1 MPVREGSGEANPQ
14 RSDSPQGV
22 QVVSRSGSGPGDAAP
37 PGGAILAPG
46 EIVADRYVVQKRLGA
61 GGMGEAWLAEDR
73 VLHRR
78 LVLKRLTDARGA
90 DAGRAS
96 QVLSEARR
104 ATAIPSPHIAQV
116 FDVCSHA
123 GEWLLAMEYVPGQ
136 DLRTLLAAPLNAET
150 FFSLAVQVTEAIE
163 AAHTSGILHCDIKPE
178 NIMVT
183 EQGFVK
189 VLDFGLARLVTPPA
203 SNETVSLPGSGA
215 LFAGTPGYTAP
226 EVLREHAPT
235 EQSDIFALG
244 VVLYEMA
251 GGKAPFKGK
260 TTADSLL
267 LTLTAEPA
275 ELNLKARG
283 LPADLQRVISKAL
296 SKQPERRYA
305 TVRDLA
311 VDLKA
316 LQHQTLSGVYAVPQV
331 AQTWRGKVAWAAIL
345 LILLAVALPALWV
358 FVHRFAHQTAGA
370 MPGSAASPAKSAP
383 ARLVAVLPFHVV
395 GPESTAM
402 NAYSEGLREAI
413 TTSLANVAAGAKL
426 EVLAAS
432 EVRVHALRTP
442 EDAHRE
448 LGADLAIDGS
458 YQQFRNQVHIT
469 YELSDATGK
478 ILQSG
483 TVTETLTD
491 PFALENHVVSGVLAM
506 LQAGAVTTPV
516 PYGTQNAAAYDAY
529 LRGVGYL
536 RDFDRADSLKN
547 AEAGFAEATHAD
559 PHFAAAYAGLGEAQ
573 WAAYQA
579 TTDVRKIALAR
590 TSCGQALQLGANIAE
605 AHICQATIDDGTG
618 QTAAAQAEYSAALR
632 LDPQSDIALNGL
644 ARTWE
649 QMEKPDQ
656 AEHVYRQ
663 ATAARPSYWANYYAL
678 GNFLVRRADYAGAA
692 QVLEEAAAKFPQNSF
707 LARRLGVV
715 YFLEGKLPD
724 AARILEQAI
733 AEQPHATAYMDLGQV
748 YLHQH
753 AFARAI
759 PALEAAARMR
769 PESAS
774 VQADLG
780 DAYTWSGR
788 LADKA
793 TARYKNALE
802 LSQAGLRVNPQD
814 LDALM
819 VAAYCAAALGEKQQA
834 LATLSQALDHAPEDA
849 EVNYYAARVHA
860 RLGET
865 AAAQQAIH
873 TAIAHGYSQADIATA
888 PDLAALVGTAPPN

>member
-1 MPVREGSGEANPQ
+1 MPVREGPGEANPQ
-14 RSDSPQGV
+14 PNHSPTGV
-22 QVVSRSGSGPGDAAP
+22 QVVSRSGSGAGEA
-37 PGGAILAPG
+37 GASAVVLAPG

-136 DLRTLLAAPLNAET
+136 DLRTLLVAPLDAET

-163 AAHTSGILHCDIKPE
+163 AAHASGILHCDIKPE

-189 VLDFGLARLVTPPA
+189 VLDFGLARLVAAPA
-203 SNETVSLPGSGA
+203 SNETVSLPGSGT

-275 ELNLKARG
+275 QLNLKERG
-283 LPADLQRVISKAL
+283 LPADLQRVITKAL

-305 TVRDLA
+305 TARDLT
-311 VDLKA
+311 VDLKS
-316 LQHQTLSGVYAVPQV
+316 LQHQALSGVYSVPRA
-331 AQTWRGKVAWAAIL
+331 AQSRRGKLVPAVIALA
-345 LILLAVALPALWV
+345 LLAVVLLVVLFLVPWHL
-358 FVHRFAHQTAGA
+358 HRVGNQ
-370 MPGSAASPAKSAP
+370 PQGSPAASVKTPP

-395 GPESTAM
+395 GPESAAM

-413 TTSLANVAAGAKL
+413 TTSLANVAAAAKL

-432 EVRVHALRTP
+432 EVRVHGLRTP

-506 LQAGAVTTPV
+506 LQAGAVTTPA

-547 AEAGFAEATHAD
+547 AEASFAEATQAD
-559 PHFAAAYAGLGEAQ
+559 PHFAAAWAGLGEAQ
-573 WAAYQA
+573 WAEYQA
-579 TTDVRKIALAR
+579 TTDIRKIPLAR
-590 TSCGQALQLGANIAE
+590 ASCGQALELAPSIAE
-605 AHICQATIDDGTG
+605 AHICRATMDDGTG

-632 LDPQSDIALNGL
+632 LDPQSDTALNGL
-644 ARTWE
+644 AHTWE

-678 GNFLVRRADYAGAA
+678 ANFLMRRADYAGAA
-692 QVLEEAAAKFPQNSF
+692 QVLEEAAAKFPENSF

-715 YFLEGKLPD
+715 YFLEGRLPD

-733 AEQPHATAYMDLGQV
+733 AEQPHAQAYMDLGQV
-748 YLHQH
+748 YLHQR

-769 PESAS
+769 PENAS
-774 VQADLG
+774 IQADLG
-780 DAYTWSGR
+780 DAYAWSGAP
-788 LADKA
+788 ADKA
-793 TARYKNALE
+793 TARYRNALA
-802 LSQAGLRVNPQD
+802 LSEASLRVNPQD

-819 VAAYCAAALGEKQQA
+819 VSAYCAAALGGKQKA
-834 LATLSQALDHAPEDA
+834 LADLSQALDHAPEDA

-888 PDLAALVGTAPPN
+888 PDLAALAGTAPPK